1 MVGNS
6 LNSSLFNLSHT
17 KSLKMKEYENSK
29 TARRVASIAY
39 LLIMTFILGGTY
51 LSNQKKAEAK
61 KEQAE
66 ASAVTELPK

>member
-1 MVGNS
+1 
-6 LNSSLFNLSHT
+6 
-17 KSLKMKEYENSK
+17 MKEYENSK